1 MPVRIG
7 QFLPRD
13 KLTGLYQN
21 VKTHI
26 KYNEKT
32 MIIAGYLNQL
42 LRNGQFWFL
51 KESALELWM
60 SNKNPQALPY
70 LAVAYDCLHERH
82 IGIQWLQECRQSLSA
97 DEQRELA
104 ESIGR
109 NAPANAAPRIRM
121 ILRALIT

>member
-1 MPVRIG
+1 
-7 QFLPRD
+7 
-13 KLTGLYQN
+13 
-21 VKTHI
+21 
-26 KYNEKT
+26 

-42 LRNGQFWFL
+42 LRDGQFWFL
-51 KESALELWM
+51 KESALDLWM

-70 LAVAYDCLHERH
+70 LAVAYDCLHERY

-109 NAPANAAPRIRM
+109 NAPENAAPRIRM
-121 ILRALIT
+121 ILKALIT